1 MNYLKL
7 YNGVEMPQLGFG
19 VFQVSER
26 ETVRAVLAALEC
38 GYRLIDT
45 AQAYGNERAVGNAIK
60 ESGIPRKDIFVTSK
74 IWIQDFSYEGT
85 RAATE
90 KTLERIGSDYV
101 DLMLLHQPMGDYMGA
116 WKALESMYREGK
128 IRAIGMANCYPHV
141 LADLCET
148 FEIKP
153 MVNQVEMHPFFQQNL
168 NLETMKE
175 YGVVPEA
182 WAPFNEGKRGFFT
195 NPTLTNIGK
204 KYGKSAAQVALR
216 WNIQRGVAVIPKST
230 HEERI
235 KENFDV
241 FDFALTEEDMA
252 EIAAMDIGHSEIVN
266 HFDPK
271 WIRMLH
277 SYKI

>member
-1 MNYLKL
+1 MTYLKL

-45 AQAYGNERAVGNAIK
+45 AQAYGNERAVGEAIR
-60 ESGIPRKDIFVTSK
+60 ESGIPRKNIFVTSK

-101 DLMLLHQPMGDYMGA
+101 DLMLLHQPMGNYIDA
-116 WKALESMYREGK
+116 WKALESMHREGK

-195 NPTLTNIGK
+195 NPTLTDIGK

-235 KENFDV
+235 RENFDV
-241 FDFALTEEDMA
+241 FDFALTDEDMA

>member
-1 MNYLKL
+1 MTYLKL

-19 VFQVSER
+19 VFQISER

-45 AQAYGNERAVGNAIK
+45 AQAYGNERAVGEAIR

-116 WKALESMYREGK
+116 WKALESLYREGK

-216 WNIQRGVAVIPKST
+216 WNIQRGVAAIPKST

-235 KENFDV
+235 KENFGV
-241 FDFALTEEDMA
+241 FDFALTDEDMA